1 MSGTIGTVV
10 PTPQA
15 TVTTPPVTGVNTGI
29 TPANPVVPTATATD
43 GAVRSVRQL
52 ARDAGAV
59 TDMPVDPVPAIADKP
74 KSAVPISDVK
84 PTSVRGLANAA
95 GARR

>member
-1 MSGTIGTVV
+1 MSGTIGTV
-10 PTPQA
+10 PTPEA

-29 TPANPVVPTATATD
+29 TPANPVMPTATATD

-74 KSAVPISDVK
+74 KSAVPISKDVK